1 MNAYDPAD
9 NLIPLSEADK
19 GESDL
24 MVVHEGAKL
33 IGQAATPE
41 IAITSLLRLMSQM
54 LGLNRGRV
62 LLPTASGNDLQIRYS
77 YGLTDDE
84 RERGAYALGEGVS
97 GKVMKTGQVA
107 VIQNIDEEPLYL
119 YRAVERSTL
128 PQEIV
133 AYIAV
138 PVLDGETPIGVL
150 AIHRLRKRRR
160 ALNSD
165 VVVMRIMATFIAQM
179 LKINAL
185 IEDRTANLRAENRE
199 LKDAL
204 SKRRHS
210 HGILGESPALHQAL
224 QQALQV
230 ADTPVTVLLSGESGT
245 GKEKFSHMMHLNSS
259 RKNEAFLAINCAAI
273 PEQLLESELFG
284 HERGAFTGA
293 TAMKK
298 GKVELASGGTLFLD
312 EIGDLNLELQ
322 SKLLRVLE
330 GNVIQRVGGVK
341 DVPVDV
347 RIIAATHK
355 NLQQA
360 VNEGR
365 FRLDLF
371 YRLNV
376 FPLNLPPLRERNGDI
391 GLLARHL
398 LLSANKEYGRN
409 VVLAQG
415 VMERLQSF
423 SWPGNIRQ
431 LENVIKR
438 AILISQNG
446 QVGTAEIESILQ
458 QESHICSHVEA
469 GQSASADMTPTYSG
483 AGQPQPGYPH
493 PHSGQPVYHNPAFSP
508 APNSPSYPGAS
519 GQDANGFPASGYNTP
534 RPYSWVR
541 EDEAETLLEALRM
554 AGGNKTRAGLSLGLT
569 PRQFRYRMQKLGLE
583 GKA

>member
-1 MNAYDPAD
+1 M
-9 NLIPLSEADK
+9 
-19 GESDL
+19 
-24 MVVHEGAKL
+24 
-33 IGQAATPE
+33 
-41 IAITSLLRLMSQM
+41 
-54 LGLNRGRV
+54 
-62 LLPTASGNDLQIRYS
+62 
-77 YGLTDDE
+77 
-84 RERGAYALGEGVS
+84 
-97 GKVMKTGQVA
+97 
-107 VIQNIDEEPLYL
+107 
-119 YRAVERSTL
+119 
-128 PQEIV
+128 
-133 AYIAV
+133 
-138 PVLDGETPIGVL
+138 
-150 AIHRLRKRRR
+150 
-160 ALNSD
+160 
-165 VVVMRIMATFIAQM
+165 
-179 LKINAL
+179 
-185 IEDRTANLRAENRE
+185 
-199 LKDAL
+199 
-204 SKRRHS
+204 
-210 HGILGESPALHQAL
+210 
-224 QQALQV
+224 

-458 QESHICSHVEA
+458 QESHISSHVEA

>member
-1 MNAYDPAD
+1 MNAHEPIN
-9 NLIPLSEADK
+9 NLVPLTEADS
-19 GESDL
+19 GETDL
-24 MVVHEGAKL
+24 MVVHEAAKL
-33 IGQAATPE
+33 IGHAATPE
-41 IAITSLLRLMSQM
+41 IAIGSLLRLMSQM

-62 LLPTASGNDLQIRYS
+62 LLPSASGNDLHIRYS

-84 RERGAYALGEGVS
+84 RERGAYALGEGVT

-107 VIQNIDEEPLYL
+107 VIQNIDEDPMYL
-119 YRAVERSTL
+119 YRAVDRSTL

-138 PVLDGETPIGVL
+138 PILDGETPVGVL
-150 AIHRLRKRRR
+150 ATHRLRKRRR
-160 ALNSD
+160 PLDADLI
-165 VVVMRIMATFIAQM
+165 VMRIMATFIAQM
-179 LKINAL
+179 LKIGTL
-185 IEDRTANLRAENRE
+185 IEDRTARLRAENRE

-204 SKRRHS
+204 NKRQRS
-210 HGILGESPALHQAL
+210 HGILGESPALRQAL

-259 RKNEAFLAINCAAI
+259 RKNQPFLAINCAAI

-298 GKVELASGGTLFLD
+298 GKIELASGGTLFLD

-330 GNVIQRVGGVK
+330 SQMIQRVGGIK
-341 DVPVDV
+341 DVAVDV

-376 FPLNLPPLRERNGDI
+376 FPLNLPPLRERAGDVA
-391 GLLARHL
+391 LLARHF
-398 LLSANKEYGRN
+398 LLSANQEYNRN
-409 VVLAQG
+409 AVLSQG

-438 AILISQNG
+438 AILMSQDG
-446 QVGTAEIESILQ
+446 LIECADMEAILQ
-458 QESHICSHVEA
+458 QESHIGSHIEA
-469 GQSASADMTPTYSG
+469 GRSAVPDTPAIMPPAADATAF
-483 AGQPQPGYPH
+483 AGQQ
-493 PHSGQPVYHNPAFSP
+493 NPA
-508 APNSPSYPGAS
+508 
-519 GQDANGFPASGYNTP
+519 GFNTP

-541 EDEAETLLEALRM
+541 EDEAETLLEALRL

-569 PRQFRYRMQKLGLE
+569 PRQFRYRLQKLGLDT
-583 GKA
+583 GRPQ